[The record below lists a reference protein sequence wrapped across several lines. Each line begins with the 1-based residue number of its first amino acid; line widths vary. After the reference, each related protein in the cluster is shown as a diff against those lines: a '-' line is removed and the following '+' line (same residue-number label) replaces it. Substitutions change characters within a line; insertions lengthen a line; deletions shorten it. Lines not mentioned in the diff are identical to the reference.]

1 MLLAT
6 AFFFNMLPPTQPMTI
21 TARYRSAWPQCS
33 GGSSWSVLAC
43 MAIMP

>member
-6 AFFFNMLPPTQPMTI
+6 AFSFNMLPPMTI

-33 GGSSWSVLAC
+33 GGSSWSVLGY